1 MKVQRYKHSQNQHK
15 MTNTELLE
23 KLQHDLRKLNTNY
36 ETHAMIERIIQAY
49 KAEVSKD
56 EENS

>member
-1 MKVQRYKHSQNQHK
+1 
-15 MTNTELLE
+15 MTNIELLE
-23 KLQHDLRKLNTNY
+23 AIQRDLRKINATY

>member
-1 MKVQRYKHSQNQHK
+1 MN
-15 MTNTELLE
+15 NIELLE
-23 KLQHDLRKLNTNY
+23 SIQKDLRKINATY

-49 KAEVSKD
+49 KVEVSKD

>member
-1 MKVQRYKHSQNQHK
+1 MN
-15 MTNTELLE
+15 NLELLE
-23 KLQHDLRKLNTNY
+23 SIQKDLRKINATY

-49 KAEVSKD
+49 KAEFSKD

>member
-1 MKVQRYKHSQNQHK
+1 
-15 MTNTELLE
+15 MTNTELLD

-56 EENS
+56 EEKA

>member
-1 MKVQRYKHSQNQHK
+1 
-15 MTNTELLE
+15 MTNIELLE
-23 KLQHDLRKLNTNY
+23 SIQRDLRKINATY

>member
-1 MKVQRYKHSQNQHK
+1 

-23 KLQHDLRKLNTNY
+23 KLQSDLRKLNTNY
-36 ETHAMIERIIQAY
+36 ETHAMIERIIEAY